1 MYHVPRNVLQVIW
14 NIVKLEFW
22 ILVALY
28 HMSVLKALIKITNFS
43 KFQPSD
49 LYWLQ
54 LWVRWYMIQLLLKT
68 MLLNELIELETLH
81 HTSFRKLLTTI
92 NVCAFHSSNLYFWLF
107 LLKGMF
113 KILENIVEH
122 IPIFFRV
129 SKERFYKVSGNPL
142 YFCLKSFDQSHNFL
156 QFLFYWIALVALD

>member
-28 HMSVLKALIKITNFS
+28 HMSVLKAMIKITNFS
-43 KFQPSD
+43 KFQPSH

-54 LWVRWYMIQLLLKT
+54 LWEMMIQLLLKT

-81 HTSFRKLLTTI
+81 HTSFRKLLTKI
-92 NVCAFHSSNLYFWLF
+92 NVCAFHSLYFWLV
-107 LLKGMF
+107 LLKGMY
-113 KILENIVEH
+113 KILDNIVEH
-122 IPIFFRV
+122 IPIFFRF
-129 SKERFYKVSGNPL
+129 SKERFYKVSGNPS

-156 QFLFYWIALVALD
+156 QFLFYWIALVAFD

>member
-28 HMSVLKALIKITNFS
+28 HISVSKALIKITNFS
-43 KFQPSD
+43 KFQLSD

-54 LWVRWYMIQLLLKT
+54 LWVRMIQLLLKT
-68 MLLNELIELETLH
+68 MVLNELIELETLH
-81 HTSFRKLLTTI
+81 HTSFRKLLTKI
-92 NVCAFHSSNLYFWLF
+92 NVCAFHSSNLYFWLV
-107 LLKGMF
+107 LLKGMY
-113 KILENIVEH
+113 KILEKIVEH
-122 IPIFFRV
+122 IPIFFRF
-129 SKERFYKVSGNPL
+129 SKERFYKVSGNPS

-156 QFLFYWIALVALD
+156 QFLFYWIALVAFD